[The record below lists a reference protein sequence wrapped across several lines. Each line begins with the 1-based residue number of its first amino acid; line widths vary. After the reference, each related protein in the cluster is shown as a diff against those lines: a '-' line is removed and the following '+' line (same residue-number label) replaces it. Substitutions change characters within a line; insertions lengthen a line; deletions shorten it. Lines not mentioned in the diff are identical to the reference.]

1 MRHKQASLGISF
13 DILAPDIK
21 MHLAGKSSIQTRVG
35 SALSVFCIGAF
46 IALGVLIVSD
56 YLDKTHPKVT
66 QETVPSEKYP
76 EIKFAE
82 NKLYPILF
90 FNYQVVQQLPKPK
103 LDRFVTVRYMKV
115 NAGFGADGKWKYS
128 VKEMKVV
135 PCKELVARGERKT
148 IHIENEGLAKDSY
161 EAVGVCVDPDGG
173 DMALG
178 QTAAEPESYQTV
190 FVTIGPCSLG
200 AECVSEEELSKV
212 SYSYALPT
220 PAVNFGSHDSP
231 VRYFTEPD
239 DVYYRTLTMTTRIKL
254 QVVKK
259 NIYNDAGFPL
269 GKKLVKSYT
278 DFEPMKF
285 SLSDRNKNAAAC
297 SESDPMKYLA
307 CSPFFV
313 LEIMNTKKSVN
324 VYRSYK
330 GFVETI
336 SEIGGM
342 IDLILIVVVFAYNLY
357 NNKIVQK
364 ELVYQIYGLEPP
376 EGHSAFRCCR
386 KRVLPQTSKPTTASA
401 ESVYEH
407 LRSNVFSS
415 LDVAEI
421 WKELRPL
428 IVLSHLL
435 FDEAVF
441 RSIEKLHMLIV
452 QEQMPGQAGLP
463 RGNTIG
469 SVLAS
474 DKPLRKA
481 LSFKKRPSAPGHSK
495 LLASKLAPAKILQPG
510 PDPAQASGGHQLER
524 AEDWRQAEVG
534 QTPAEEAGLRAA
546 EDSSPAAPKDL
557 LVQLRESLSRT
568 VREKFHI
575 EPEAKQL

>member
-435 FDEAVF
+435 FDDPAAK
-441 RSIEKLHMLIV
+441 SI
-452 QEQMPGQAGLP
+452 
-463 RGNTIG
+463 
-469 SVLAS
+469 
-474 DKPLRKA
+474 DKPFQQLRVARLRPQQKA
-481 LSFKKRPSAPGHSK
+481 SPSQSESP
-495 LLASKLAPAKILQPG
+495 PLQPG
-510 PDPAQASGGHQLER
+510 KDRPQKTIQIKKAVPAYLQILSAKPPDTETCSANTPRVYGNAHLLEDAPERIWQLISPQGLLRPLR
-524 AEDWRQAEVG
+524 AEISA
-534 QTPAEEAGLRAA
+534 L
-546 EDSSPAAPKDL
+546 
-557 LVQLRESLSRT
+557 
-568 VREKFHI
+568 VREASSSRL
-575 EPEAKQL
+575 AKCAPR